1 MHDSINVCRWN
12 KRLQKIQ
19 DYVKYPAKLE
29 VDTEVGSRAEI
40 YTGSLNYICLFTAG
54 TCNIPFESSY
64 LS

>member
-40 YTGSLNYICLFTAG
+40 YTGSLNYTV
-54 TCNIPFESSY
+54 
-64 LS
+64 